1 LVKVAARAE
10 LRDQLERLQAL
21 MRSSRSNADLGAVIE
36 AAVSEK
42 LERLEARRFGRTKT
56 PRKAAAE
63 SKTSPS
69 SRHVP
74 AAVRRAVHERDGG
87 QCTFVDA
94 RGNRCTERHQLEFH
108 HAGTPYGRGG
118 EHSVRNIRLACRPHN
133 AYLAEL
139 EYGKDVMER
148 YRRPRDHVSE
158 RLLDRRPLTSPSPGG
173 GSSLARLSTG
183 RLAVLAVLARDVVVG
198 LVGIQRG
205 ANRRLELRGRG
216 VGAD

>member
-1 LVKVAARAE
+1 MSPPARRPVVEPLGQSRYLVKFTASAE
-10 LRDQLERLQAL
+10 LRDMLERLQAL

-56 PRKAAAE
+56 PRKAAAR

-74 AAVRRAVHERDGG
+74 AAVRRAVYERDGG

-118 EHSVRNIRLACRPHN
+118 AHSVRNIRLVCVPHN
-133 AYLAEL
+133 QYLAEL
-139 EYGKDVMER
+139 EYGKDAMER
-148 YRRPRDHVSE
+148 HRRPRDHVSE
-158 RLLDRRPLTSPSPGG
+158 SAAVYSIGSPSHHRPRAAAARWLGCRPG
-173 GSSLARLSTG
+173 A
-183 RLAVLAVLARDVVVG
+183 
-198 LVGIQRG
+198 
-205 ANRRLELRGRG
+205 
-216 VGAD
+216 